1 MEQLKIFNTEEL
13 YKNSYDSLRVNTV
26 SKTIDNKKVWFK
38 PRNKITAYYN
48 VTNTSSATRILGADF
63 DTSQIRYMVV
73 DGVKVYPTYYDET
86 EEQVIESY
94 NMEEQ
99 SYTTMSLNLDDDDMD
114 YRQHI
119 ASPNEGYGE
128 IMTTMALNNDVETY
142 AGNITPTPDYGS
154 IDTSL
159 SKYESKG
166 TSYVDTTYKFDS
178 NGEHIITFYFKE
190 GTDNLSSCFSYCDNT
205 ILIDCESF
213 DTSKIINM
221 NRMFGWSH
229 NIKEI
234 KISNLNTSNV
244 KDMNHMFN
252 ECSGLTSLN
261 ISSFDTSKVEN
272 MQAMLANLSLE
283 SIDINHFNTSNVN
296 NIRNMFAYDTK
307 LKTCNVENLN
317 VENVENFQGVF
328 KGCSVLNNLDV
339 SKWNTTKGI
348 NMSEFFSGCTSLQ
361 YIDIS
366 NFDTSNVIN
375 MNNMFRDCVNL
386 IEIKNFENMNIS
398 KVESM
403 SYMFCNCPKL
413 KYFNFKKL
421 DFSNVRYLDG
431 LIMGAFLNE
440 DVIDFSDLDFSKVV
454 NMHQFA
460 AWYERTN
467 KLISFKNSK
476 LTKLTDPGR
485 LIYFTNFQGML
496 DFEGTDLS
504 NLTSLA
510 NMAMGSFITGVKMT
524 SNIDKVYEN
533 YGYDC
538 WAYTYSDRELPYFY
552 GNPNNN
558 YEFLWKE
565 HYGHQGKDYLWVLKT
580 IPTEVS
586 FTIKLYDINTKTY
599 ITDKTLHLTQN
610 VMEEVKYTYYDGLTF
625 SENLSIDKSGN
636 TYDAEGY
643 EVSDFIPLENCLKL
657 AFRCVDSFNNKVAL
671 VEYNENK
678 EVIRWTEQ
686 TQSPC
691 YVNLV
696 NGIDTKYIRFSIK
709 TESKNS
715 VYISDETNGIYFFK
729 GDNFYDYKTYSKII
743 GSNIITSTYN
753 EELGGYNFN
762 FIAYHNEYDII
773 DSNNNFLFTQKTY
786 DKENIVLIGD
796 VQNVNYDI
804 SYTIQTN
811 NNVLKR
817 LISNSSS
824 KKIKDIDY
832 IIIDN
837 VQIQK
842 AYNYRFLNQGEHIV
856 KIKFKE
862 KPTAYDLQY
871 MFNGCSAMTSCDL
884 SNLDTSEVTSMYGM
898 FQGCTSLSSVTFGSN
913 DTTNVTNIGNMFYN
927 CSALTSVDFST
938 INMSNVDSMY
948 STFYNC
954 SSLTSL
960 DLTMFNN
967 IVNINTLCY
976 GCSKLTELKFN
987 CDFSKVESY
996 GNLLGNVTTNG
1007 VLYYN
1012 NSYES
1017 DNILYSLPSTWT
1029 FNPAQII
1036 NVSIE
1041 LVENGSTVTNG
1052 SLHTITVADNTST
1065 FNTETNLYDFNISVN
1080 SYNSASIKV
1089 DGVEQLNF
1097 VLVKGKT
1104 YKVFLGDTSS
1114 YDGFSI
1120 EMVYVPTTTTG
1131 PTQLF
1136 NSSFDLSQI
1145 YTMFID
1151 GVMQTSVV
1159 SAYTFSDTNE
1169 HKVQCMTHDMTSMYY
1184 MFYNSNQLK
1193 SVKFGDSFN
1202 TSNVYTMY
1210 RTFRNCSNITEIDLS
1225 KLDLTNV
1232 ETMNGLFHS
1241 CSNLKKVVLPENF
1254 GVNCVEMSYM
1264 FNYCYVLDDLNYEN
1278 LNMSNCNTAVYMFCG
1293 TPFETFNA
1301 SIFDMTNMINCEGMF
1316 SEMANLKSIDISGWN
1331 VKNGNSCGAILSNC
1345 TSLETVIMDNTYI
1358 NARNL
1363 YAMFGNCTSLKEI
1376 DFNNSLGFYGDDFAS
1391 FFYGCTNLKTIKGI
1405 DKLHPKAYTNYVFQ
1419 NCESLTSIDLSSW
1432 DMSNVLR
1439 INDMFSNCKKLIDV
1453 TIYSSLDNVSDY
1465 ANMFSGV
1472 TTDGVLNYNII
1483 HEEKI
1488 LDMFV
1493 TNQKVSNFPTSWR
1506 LNPVTL
1512 EKTYVLTL
1520 ITNDAYVKNATVS
1533 LNNVVGVY
1541 DESDYTYTFENVQVT
1556 SIQLPL
1562 IVDGIEVSQVDE
1574 SKLVQYVYYGTN
1586 DELYTLIDFTTP
1598 TFDTSVI
1605 IENDATYP
1613 WAYNEELGFLTSTMH
1628 EHNVVTYVTINSGI
1642 IGDATITLY
1651 QKNESESNYDYSAIF
1666 NSSNEIIYNLQNIN
1680 SDNIVINVNTEDGIL
1695 KFGYQKDYSYSEG
1708 TDCLGIKKIEGTK
1721 LPME

>member
-1 MEQLKIFNTEEL
+1 MDDIF
-13 YKNSYDSLRVNTV
+13 
-26 SKTIDNKKVWFK
+26 
-38 PRNKITAYYN
+38 
-48 VTNTSSATRILGADF
+48 IL
-63 DTSQIRYMVV
+63 
-73 DGVKVYPTYYDET
+73 DET
-86 EEQVIESY
+86 NHKY
-94 NMEEQ
+94 
-99 SYTTMSLNLDDDDMD
+99 L
-114 YRQHI
+114 YR
-119 ASPNEGYGE
+119 G
-128 IMTTMALNNDVETY
+128 NDVELDTY
-142 AGNITPTPDYGS
+142 R
-154 IDTSL
+154 
-159 SKYESKG
+159 KY
-166 TSYVDTTYKFDS
+166 
-178 NGEHIITFYFKE
+178 
-190 GTDNLSSCFSYCDNT
+190 
-205 ILIDCESF
+205 
-213 DTSKIINM
+213 
-221 NRMFGWSH
+221 
-229 NIKEI
+229 
-234 KISNLNTSNV
+234 
-244 KDMNHMFN
+244 
-252 ECSGLTSLN
+252 
-261 ISSFDTSKVEN
+261 
-272 MQAMLANLSLE
+272 
-283 SIDINHFNTSNVN
+283 
-296 NIRNMFAYDTK
+296 
-307 LKTCNVENLN
+307 
-317 VENVENFQGVF
+317 
-328 KGCSVLNNLDV
+328 
-339 SKWNTTKGI
+339 NTT
-348 NMSEFFSGCTSLQ
+348 
-361 YIDIS
+361 
-366 NFDTSNVIN
+366 
-375 MNNMFRDCVNL
+375 
-386 IEIKNFENMNIS
+386 
-398 KVESM
+398 
-403 SYMFCNCPKL
+403 
-413 KYFNFKKL
+413 
-421 DFSNVRYLDG
+421 
-431 LIMGAFLNE
+431 
-440 DVIDFSDLDFSKVV
+440 
-454 NMHQFA
+454 
-460 AWYERTN
+460 
-467 KLISFKNSK
+467 
-476 LTKLTDPGR
+476 
-485 LIYFTNFQGML
+485 
-496 DFEGTDLS
+496 
-504 NLTSLA
+504 
-510 NMAMGSFITGVKMT
+510 
-524 SNIDKVYEN
+524 
-533 YGYDC
+533 
-538 WAYTYSDRELPYFY
+538 
-552 GNPNNN
+552 
-558 YEFLWKE
+558 
-565 HYGHQGKDYLWVLKT
+565 
-580 IPTEVS
+580 
-586 FTIKLYDINTKTY
+586 
-599 ITDKTLHLTQN
+599 
-610 VMEEVKYTYYDGLTF
+610 
-625 SENLSIDKSGN
+625 
-636 TYDAEGY
+636 
-643 EVSDFIPLENCLKL
+643 
-657 AFRCVDSFNNKVAL
+657 
-671 VEYNENK
+671 
-678 EVIRWTEQ
+678 
-686 TQSPC
+686 
-691 YVNLV
+691 
-696 NGIDTKYIRFSIK
+696 
-709 TESKNS
+709 
-715 VYISDETNGIYFFK
+715 
-729 GDNFYDYKTYSKII
+729 
-743 GSNIITSTYN
+743 NIITSTYD
-753 EELGGYNFN
+753 EELDGYPFT
-762 FIAYHNEYDII
+762 FVAYNNQYSIYEEGSETPIGEVMTYNNESTLICGNINNVSYDII
-773 DSNNNFLFTQKTY
+773 ATYKLSTSGSTILFNTSFPK
-786 DKENIVLIGD
+786 DNLMVMVVDD
-796 VQNVNYDI
+796 VQIPLKSNK
-804 SYTIQTN
+804 YTFEDTN
-811 NNVLKR
+811 
-817 LISNSSS
+817 
-824 KKIKDIDY
+824 
-832 IIIDN
+832 
-837 VQIQK
+837 
-842 AYNYRFLNQGEHIV
+842 EHIV

-862 KPTAYDLQY
+862 KPTAYDLEY
-871 MFNGCSAMTSCDL
+871 MFNGCTAIISCDL
-884 SNLDTSEVTSMYGM
+884 SNLDTSDVTSTYCM

-913 DTTNVTNIGNMFYN
+913 DTTNITNIGNM
-927 CSALTSVDFST
+927 
-938 INMSNVDSMY
+938 
-948 STFYNC
+948 FYNC

-1041 LVENGSTVTNG
+1041 LVENGSTVTDG
-1052 SLHTITVADNTST
+1052 SLHTITVADNTGT

-1104 YKVFLGDTSS
+1104 YKVFLGNTSS

-1120 EMVYVPTTTTG
+1120 EMVYVPTTTTK

-1159 SAYTFSDTNE
+1159 SAYTFSNTNE

-1225 KLDLTNV
+1225 KLNLTNV

-1241 CSNLKKVVLPENF
+1241 CSNLKKVILPENF

-1264 FNYCYVLDDLNYEN
+1264 FDYCYALDDLNYEN
-1278 LNMSNCNTAVYMFCG
+1278 LNMSNCNTAYYMFCG

-1301 SIFDMTNMINCEGMF
+1301 NIFDMTNMIVCEGMF
-1316 SEMANLKSIDISGWN
+1316 SQMEKLKSIDISGWN
-1331 VKNGNSCGAILSNC
+1331 ITNGNYCDNILSYC
-1345 TSLETVIMDNTYI
+1345 TSLETVIMDNAYI

-1363 YAMFGNCTSLKEI
+1363 YAMFYNCTSLKEI
-1376 DFNNSLGFYGDDFAS
+1376 DFSNSLGFYGDDISS

-1439 INDMFSNCKKLIDV
+1439 INDMFSNCKKLTDV

-1506 LNPVTL
+1506 LNSVTL

-1541 DESDYTYTFENVQVT
+1541 NESDYSYTFENVQIT
-1556 SIQLPL
+1556 SRQIPL

-1613 WAYNEELGFLTSTMH
+1613 WVYNEELGFLTSTMH

-1651 QKNESESNYDYSAIF
+1651 QKNESESDYDYSAIF
-1666 NSSNEIIYNLQNIN
+1666 NSSNEIIYNLQGIN
-1680 SDNIVINVNTEDGIL
+1680 SDNIVVNVNTEDGIL

-1721 LPME
+1721 LPMD